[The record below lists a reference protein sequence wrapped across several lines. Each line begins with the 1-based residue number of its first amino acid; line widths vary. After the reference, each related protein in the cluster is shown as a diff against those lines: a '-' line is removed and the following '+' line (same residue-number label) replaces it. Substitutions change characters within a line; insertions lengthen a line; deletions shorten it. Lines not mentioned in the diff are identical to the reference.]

1 MDELYYIYPMETFQE
16 NNLEEKHTKDRLS
29 FDELSA
35 RMKLCYEDYIED
47 VIPSIQ
53 QVHHNMNTLY
63 EILKHNFYDIYEIT
77 DLHIV
82 RFEPSQT
89 SNTMIMSLISHYTI
103 RYYETIMNLYNTPS
117 KKKNETNSIY
127 NYI

>member
-1 MDELYYIYPMETFQE
+1 MDELYYIYPMETFQ
-16 NNLEEKHTKDRLS
+16 NNDVQEKDRLS
-29 FDELSA
+29 FKELSA
-35 RMKLCYEDYIED
+35 QMKLCYEDFIED

-53 QVHHNMNTLY
+53 EVHRNMNTLY
-63 EILKHNFYDIYEIT
+63 EILKQNFYDTYEIT

-103 RYYETIMNLYNTPS
+103 RYYETIMNLYN
-117 KKKNETNSIY
+117 NE
-127 NYI
+127 